1 MSYLAVFAALAGGAS
16 AQEDCN
22 DAQYRSWSRP
32 QFRHERVSLCDYRE
46 EAIETA
52 YSSKMRHYY
61 NSIWESRRPETKII
75 VIEK

>member
-1 MSYLAVFAALAGGAS
+1 MSYLAVLAGLSASVS
-16 AQEDCN
+16 AQECN
-22 DAQYRSWSRP
+22 ADEQYRSWSRP